1 VPLWSTKYTSDGLKY
16 TYTMYTSPG
25 FVASGAVMS
34 SQPDGASKLCLG
46 CHDGSYSSVRNA
58 RRIFTQNSLASSHPI
73 SFTYTSG
80 VAANRPNSIK
90 DPATTSSG
98 FGRMIKDDLLDEQS
112 KMQCTS
118 CHDVHASGKGDY
130 MLRWDGIAGD
140 PLGPS
145 SWTTTTTNP
154 DGTTTTTTTT
164 NEFVRGSELP
174 MCLTCHNK

>member
-1 VPLWSTKYTSDGLKY
+1 MYTSDGLKY

-46 CHDGSYSSVRNA
+46 CHDGSYSGITNP
-58 RRIFTQNSLASSHPI
+58 RRLFTQNSLASSHPI
-73 SFTYTSG
+73 SFTYTAGMASTSLK
-80 VAANRPNSIK
+80 N
-90 DPATTSSG
+90 PATSSSG
-98 FGRMIKDDLLDEQS
+98 FGGMIKDDLLDFEG

-118 CHDVHASGKGDY
+118 CHDVHGGFGDY
-130 MLRWDGIAGD
+130 SLRWDGIGGD
-140 PLGPS
+140 PLAGS

-154 DGTTTTTTTT
+154 DGTTTTVTTT
-164 NEFVRGSELP
+164 NAFVKGSELP